1 MKIKTEIIMDG
12 LEFMGKFYDHYIE
25 ERCWAADFIEC
36 HTMKD
41 GHWDNELA
49 SIISSG
55 ADIKN
60 NNFRL
65 AFEEFAGK
73 KGEIN
78 SNYPKN
84 LVAFVLTMEYFGMK
98 NIEILS

>member
-1 MKIKTEIIMDG
+1 MKIKTEIIMDEF
-12 LEFMGKFYDHYIE
+12 EFMGKFYDHYIE
-25 ERCWAADFIEC
+25 EKAWAEEFMEC
-36 HTMKD
+36 HTMED
-41 GHWDNELA
+41 GHWDNELV

-73 KGEIN
+73 RGKIN
-78 SNYPKN
+78 SNYPKS

-98 NIEILS
+98 NVEILS

>member
-1 MKIKTEIIMDG
+1 MKIKTEIMMDG
-12 LEFMGKFYDHYIE
+12 LEFMGKFYDHYIAERWCAE
-25 ERCWAADFIEC
+25 EFMKC
-36 HTMKD
+36 HTMED
-41 GHWDNELA
+41 GHWDNELV

-60 NNFRL
+60 NDFRL

-73 KGEIN
+73 KGKIN

>member
-25 ERCWAADFIEC
+25 ERCWVEEFIEC
-36 HTMKD
+36 HTMED

-60 NNFRL
+60 NNFRF

-73 KGEIN
+73 KGKIN
-78 SNYPKN
+78 SSYPKN